1 MLGAANK
8 SFNVIPDSKNGTIM
22 TVLERFNRLLL
33 AGNITPLI
41 DFNRAS
47 SMLMEVNYKECSD
60 DGGYVGFGGLM
71 VNTESLCAVLGY
83 SGNNSGY
90 IPLFN
95 VAEML
100 GIFLFGEEKKSLI
113 GKDEAKYIIESFK
126 LDYKGFSIVEYA
138 KTLVEGTTT
147 ALEFKSVLMNYRD
160 NAISKPTVKKD
171 TLLPIYLWD
180 DEELIDVI
188 TKFIK
193 SLLVSIDDIA
203 KEFFDNFAPEANTQ
217 EVMSNMKK
225 DMTSLLKG
233 TAKTTSLE
241 ALFLKNISEAK
252 VPPIFARE
260 LVSTG
265 FARRSRMDIAKSDTS
280 SKRKE
285 LAVLSSGSYADE
297 GEGNPNSKVI
307 SVESIPDDKIATYN
321 LLDILRGINRDQDMF
336 FSYDVATALGNETLY
351 KTLLN
356 KLKIENEVNKITS
369 EKFQKNLVN
378 YASKVSHFMD
388 RGFVYSKSTTQGQK
402 DFAVFVS
409 RSLGSAGKLVKKI
422 ADRMVSKFK

>member
-1 MLGAANK
+1 
-8 SFNVIPDSKNGTIM
+8 
-22 TVLERFNRLLL
+22 
-33 AGNITPLI
+33 
-41 DFNRAS
+41 
-47 SMLMEVNYKECSD
+47 
-60 DGGYVGFGGLM
+60 
-71 VNTESLCAVLGY
+71 
-83 SGNNSGY
+83 
-90 IPLFN
+90 
-95 VAEML
+95 
-100 GIFLFGEEKKSLI
+100 
-113 GKDEAKYIIESFK
+113 
-126 LDYKGFSIVEYA
+126 
-138 KTLVEGTTT
+138 
-147 ALEFKSVLMNYRD
+147 
-160 NAISKPTVKKD
+160 
-171 TLLPIYLWD
+171 
-180 DEELIDVI
+180 
-188 TKFIK
+188 
-193 SLLVSIDDIA
+193 
-203 KEFFDNFAPEANTQ
+203 
-217 EVMSNMKK
+217 
-225 DMTSLLKG
+225 
-233 TAKTTSLE
+233 
-241 ALFLKNISEAK
+241 
-252 VPPIFARE
+252 
-260 LVSTG
+260 
-265 FARRSRMDIAKSDTS
+265 MDIAKSDTS